1 MRLSIE
7 PSPEPIMMQSGVNV
21 LFSGHHHLKKL
32 VKQGSFKKI
41 TKEELLS
48 EVKEH
53 LARHRLKEKLFT
65 NWENSKE
72 KQAFINKTSKL
83 KNKFKEPTTKDGV
96 TRKKLLAKVTLQT
109 PTQSPLVAR
118 HFRIQRVR
126 QATLVDLP
134 IGGQEDSDSDEVV
147 DDQDAVTRD
156 KLKDKML
163 LENMTT
169 EPDSDSDE
177 PITDDSDENENEGDS
192 IPGHVREGGDRVS
205 DDEQVHK
212 EEHETPVPP
221 EDDSDDDDDEGKN
234 TEEEDG
240 RKPSHSSEDEQQ
252 HLNSLKK
259 VAEGTNHKITPY
271 EISDAMSQEL
281 MRIYGGNEDQTSAMI
296 NRERHLE
303 ALHRLRVFS
312 ARLRQNLLQRMR
324 LSYPNTSGRNAAL
337 LPQFYVPQILSI
349 PRIPVK
355 TSLFLSPT
363 TSIYR
368 PSYMGSSRGTN
379 LLSQPRNQGYS
390 INVDGLHGV
399 FSKSPGFVVRFHS
412 PNSEVTVVK
421 KERVVNPTT
430 TTHTLQ
436 IDTK

>member
-41 TKEELLS
+41 TKEKLLS

-72 KQAFINKTSKL
+72 KQASVNKTGKL
-83 KNKFKEPTTKDGV
+83 NKFKEPTTKDSV
-96 TRKKLLAKVTLQT
+96 TRKKLLVKVTPQT
-109 PTQSPLVAR
+109 PTQSPLVTR
-118 HFRIQRVR
+118 HFRVQRVR

-134 IGGQEDSDSDEVV
+134 IGEPGDSDKVV
-147 DDQDAVTRD
+147 DDEDAFTRD

-177 PITDDSDENENEGDS
+177 PITDDSDENENEGDPA
-192 IPGHVREGGDRVS
+192 PGHVREVGDRVS

-221 EDDSDDDDDEGKN
+221 EDDSDNDDDEGKN
-234 TEEEDG
+234 AEEEDG
-240 RKPSHSSEDEQQ
+240 RKPSHSSEDEEQ
-252 HLNSLKK
+252 HLSSSKK
-259 VAEGTNHKITPY
+259 LAEGTNHKITPY

-281 MRIYGGNEDQTSAMI
+281 MRIYGGNEDQTSALI

-312 ARLRQNLLQRMR
+312 ARLRQNMLQRMR

-337 LPQFYVPQILSI
+337 LPQFYIPQILSI

-363 TSIYR
+363 ASIYR
-368 PSYMGSSRGTN
+368 PSYKGPSRGTN
-379 LLSQPRNQGYS
+379 LLSRPRNQGYS

-421 KERVVNPTT
+421 KERVVNPMT

-436 IDTK
+436 IDAK

>member
-7 PSPEPIMMQSGVNV
+7 PSPEPIMIQSGVNV

-32 VKQGSFKKI
+32 VRQGSFKKI
-41 TKEELLS
+41 TKEKLLN

-53 LARHRLKEKLFT
+53 LARHRLREKLFT
-65 NWENSKE
+65 NWQNSK
-72 KQAFINKTSKL
+72 TDKL
-83 KNKFKEPTTKDGV
+83 KKKFKEPTTKDGV
-96 TRKKLLAKVTLQT
+96 TRTKLLAKVTLQT
-109 PTQSPLVAR
+109 PTQSPLVTR

-134 IGGQEDSDSDEVV
+134 IGEPEDSDEVV
-147 DDQDAVTRD
+147 DDEDAVTRD

-169 EPDSDSDE
+169 EPNSDSDE

-192 IPGHVREGGDRVS
+192 APGHVREGGDRVS

-221 EDDSDDDDDEGKN
+221 EDDSDNDDDEGKN
-234 TEEEDG
+234 AEEENG
-240 RKPSHSSEDEQQ
+240 RKPSHSSEDGEQ
-252 HLNSLKK
+252 HLSSSKK
-259 VAEGTNHKITPY
+259 LAEGTNHKITPY

-281 MRIYGGNEDQTSAMI
+281 MRMYGGNEDQTSAI
-296 NRERHLE
+296 IDRERHLE

-312 ARLRQNLLQRMR
+312 ARLRQNMLQRMR

-337 LPQFYVPQILSI
+337 LPQFYIPQILSI

-363 TSIYR
+363 ASIYR
-368 PSYMGSSRGTN
+368 PSYMGPSRGTK

-421 KERVVNPTT
+421 KERVVNPMT

-436 IDTK
+436 IDAK